1 MELFTVATTLVAAI
15 DTANKV
21 YKTLKTG
28 KKNLDET
35 WSLASRFFDAK
46 AKVDAYAEVDEK
58 NNNLTTEAF
67 IKSILFRRY
76 EKEVNQ
82 IMLAFLDGSEIAMW
96 EAHKKAVKEHAKAEA
111 EEAMERERRAKKA
124 AALKQMHREE
134 NLRYGIIGF
143 TIAGIVCAAGT
154 IVAVAFGIV

>member
-15 DTANKV
+15 NTANNA

-35 WSLASRFFDAK
+35 WSLASKFFDAK

-58 NNNLTTEAF
+58 NKNLTTEAF

-76 EKEVNQ
+76 EKEVNK
-82 IMLAFLDGSEIAMW
+82 IMLAFLDGTEIAMW
-96 EAHKKAVKEHAKAEA
+96 EAHKKAVKEHAKQEA
-111 EEAMERERRAKKA
+111 EEAMERERRARIRA
-124 AALKQMHREE
+124 RLKQMEREE
-134 NLRYGIIGF
+134 NLRYAIIGF
-143 TIAGIVCAAGT
+143 TIAGAVCAAGA
-154 IVAVAFGIV
+154 IVLVITGTV